1 MTLAPQTI
9 LQDDG
14 VRRAAA
20 ALRPDR
26 PLDDLIARVIWGVLT
41 EPGDGTAGALV
52 AQFGALDALHLAFG
66 SDADVDVEHHRALQ
80 DGRKR
85 WLPRWD
91 MTLIRTAMDAA
102 LRCRAQLLLPGDVAW
117 PSGLEDLDGHAPH
130 VLWARGDA
138 NALGRAHGS
147 VAIVGARAATAY
159 GEHVA
164 ADFAGG
170 LADRGSLVISG
181 GAYGI
186 DGAAHRAVLR
196 AGADTVAFLAG
207 GVDRAY
213 PAGHAQLLQS
223 IAGSGAVLSE
233 VPCGTAPTKWRFLAR
248 NRLIAAAARAT
259 VVVEA
264 GARSGSLNTAGHAAS
279 LGRPLGAVPGSITSA
294 ASTGCHRLLREYDAR
309 CVTSVDD
316 VVELMGMP
324 HGLAEQ
330 ASTPSRGPHDA
341 ELVRLGDALSA
352 RVPREPLDLARRS
365 GLAIERVEALLGLL
379 ALEGTV
385 QQSAGG
391 WRRV

>member
-1 MTLAPQTI
+1 MTPAPQAV
-9 LQDDG
+9 LQDDD

-26 PLDDLIARVIWGVLT
+26 PLDDVIARVAWGVLT

-52 AQFGALDALHLAFG
+52 AQCGPLEALQLAFG
-66 SDADVDVEHHRALQ
+66 GDAEEEHHRAVRS
-80 DGRKR
+80 GRKR

-91 MTLIRTAMDAA
+91 TALIRAAMDAA
-102 LRCRAQLLLPGDVAW
+102 LRCRAQLLLPGDAAW
-117 PSGLEDLDGHAPH
+117 PAGLDDLDGHAPH
-130 VLWARGDA
+130 VLWVRGDA
-138 NALGRAHGS
+138 GALGRAHGA

-170 LADRGSLVISG
+170 LTDRGFLVISG

-196 AGADTVAFLAG
+196 AGGDTVAFLAG

-223 IAGSGAVLSE
+223 IAGTGAVLSE

-248 NRLIAAAARAT
+248 NRLIAAAAHAT

-294 ASTGCHRLLREYDAR
+294 ASMGCHRLLREYDAR

-316 VVELMGMP
+316 VVELMGLS
-324 HGLAEQ
+324 HGLGEAAQ
-330 ASTPSRGPHDA
+330 VPPRGPHDA

-352 RVPREPLDLARRS
+352 RAPREPLDLARRS
-365 GLAIERVEALLGLL
+365 GLSIERVEALLGLL

-385 QQSAGG
+385 QRGAGG